1 MVSKQTLSKLITSLA
16 LVMLTLVSCKK
27 EAPTLAK
34 IYIQDTFG
42 APCANAEVRVFGE
55 PTTSPHNE
63 MIMDYTLF
71 TDADGEVIFD
81 FTDNFK
87 LGQAGFAVLNI
98 EVNSMDE
105 LLFGE
110 GIIKIE
116 EEKTNTE
123 TLVIQAL

>member
-1 MVSKQTLSKLITSLA
+1 MVTKQTLSKLIPALA
-16 LVMLTLVSCKK
+16 LLLIAFTSCKK

-34 IYIQDTFG
+34 IYIQDTDGLPF
-42 APCANAEVRVFGE
+42 ANAEVRVYGE

-63 MIMDYTLF
+63 MIMDYTLIS
-71 TDADGEVIFD
+71 DADGEVIFD
-81 FTDNFK
+81 FTNDFK

-98 EVNSMDE
+98 EVSSTDE
-105 LLFGE
+105 LMFGE

-123 TLVIQAL
+123 TLIIQPL

>member
-1 MVSKQTLSKLITSLA
+1 MVSKQTLSKLIPALA
-16 LVMLTLVSCKK
+16 LVLIALSSCKK

-34 IYIQDTFG
+34 IHIQDTEG
-42 APCANAEVRVFGE
+42 VPCANAEVRVFGE

-63 MIMDYTLF
+63 MIMDYTLM
-71 TDADGEVIFD
+71 TDSDGEVIFD
-81 FTDNFK
+81 FTKDFK

-98 EVNSMDE
+98 EVNSADE

-123 TLVIQAL
+123 TLIIQPL

>member
-1 MVSKQTLSKLITSLA
+1 MVRKQTLSKLIPALA
-16 LVMLTLVSCKK
+16 LVLLAFASCKK

-34 IYIQDTFG
+34 IYVQDTDG
-42 APCANAEVRVFGE
+42 APFANAEVRVYGE
-55 PTTSPHNE
+55 STTSPHNE

-71 TDADGEVIFD
+71 TDTDGEVIFD

-98 EVNSMDE
+98 QVNSMDE

-110 GIIKIE
+110 GIIKVE

-123 TLVIQAL
+123 TLIIQPL